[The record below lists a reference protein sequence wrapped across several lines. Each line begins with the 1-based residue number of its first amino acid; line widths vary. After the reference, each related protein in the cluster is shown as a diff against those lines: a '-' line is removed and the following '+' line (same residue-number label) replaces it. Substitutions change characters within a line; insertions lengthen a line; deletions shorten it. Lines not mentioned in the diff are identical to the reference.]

1 MRTTL
6 DLDPD
11 VLEAARRLAAAD
23 SKSIGQII
31 SELARRSLEVRMHTR
46 RVQGVPVFAVPPDAR
61 PFSLEDIK
69 REDPEW

>member
-6 DLDPD
+6 DLDSD

-23 SKSIGQII
+23 ARSIGQVI
-31 SELARRSLEVRMHTR
+31 SELARRSLEARLDTR

-61 PFSLEDIK
+61 PFSLDDIK